1 MVRHHGSL
9 PESQKGASVW
19 LGRQDSNLR
28 MLESKSSVLPLDDA
42 PIYGMEDGV
51 ILSEAQRYPNLS
63 RKVKG
68 EDKDNA

>member
-1 MVRHHGSL
+1 
-9 PESQKGASVW
+9 
-19 LGRQDSNLR
+19 
-28 MLESKSSVLPLDDA
+28 
-42 PIYGMEDGV
+42 MEDGV